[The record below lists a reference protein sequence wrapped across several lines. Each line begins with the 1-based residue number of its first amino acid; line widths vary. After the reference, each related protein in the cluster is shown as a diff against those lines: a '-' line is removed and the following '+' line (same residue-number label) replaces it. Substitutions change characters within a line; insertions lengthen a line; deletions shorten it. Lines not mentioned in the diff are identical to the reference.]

1 MVNTRI
7 LKELKNSAYIVRN
20 ELETLIINPSDFKD
34 TILAQAMAVFTVCD
48 TVVSIVY
55 EYLTDPEEYGDR
67 NFALDLLGMYYLL
80 HSVRNDVLRYYDFV
94 LSCCANDDEA
104 DEHFWN
110 MALLLEPKSLEEM
123 GLID

>member
-1 MVNTRI
+1 
-7 LKELKNSAYIVRN
+7 
-20 ELETLIINPSDFKD
+20 
-34 TILAQAMAVFTVCD
+34 MAVFTVCD

-67 NFALDLLGMYYLL
+67 NLALDLLGMYYLL